1 MEKISYFSY
10 KGGSGRSSLAY
21 NTIPYLAK
29 KLGAVPEHPLIV
41 IDMDIDSAG
50 LTFLFR
56 KNVDAFKK
64 ENPDT
69 IIYTQKIFMGYI
81 PDSRNN
87 AATKSIWDHLLFR
100 SCVPIG
106 DVYGMEERAILFIPA
121 GTDSSDRLD
130 IDTDDTYDLR
140 IDKLDT
146 IISIFESYKCCCTIF
161 DCPTGRQ
168 QTARASLDMSEKI
181 ILVTRITRQFRE
193 GTYSYLKWFDNIK
206 SGKKFFVVPNAV
218 PKDKIKFNGVEYDYD
233 IVAGEI
239 ESQIKLI
246 LEQNEADFTLFRNG
260 MFGVPEVARFKFMED
275 ILALRED
282 RSPDEEEAV
291 NAYKALVNALTRS
304 E

>member
-29 KLGAVPEHPLIV
+29 KLNATSEHPMVV

-50 LTFLFR
+50 LSFLFR
-56 KNVDAFKK
+56 NSIETFKK
-64 ENPDT
+64 ENGD
-69 IIYTQKIFMGYI
+69 IILYTQKIFMGYI

-87 AATKSIWDHLLFR
+87 AQTKSIRDHLLFR

-106 DVYGMEERAILFIPA
+106 DVYDMEKRAILFIPA
-121 GTDSSDRLD
+121 NTDLNDKLD
-130 IDTDDTYDLR
+130 VDTDDTYDLR
-140 IDKLDT
+140 LDKLD
-146 IISIFESYKCCCTIF
+146 IVMSILESYACCGTIF

-168 QTARASLDMSEKI
+168 QTARASLDVSEKI

-193 GTYSYLKWFDNIK
+193 GTYSYLEWFDNLK
-206 SGKKFFVVPNAV
+206 SGKTFYIVPNAV
-218 PKDKIKFNGVEYDYD
+218 PKDKIKFDGIEFDYD
-233 IVAGEI
+233 IVKMEI
-239 ESQIKLI
+239 KSKIKLT
-246 LEQNEADFTLFRNG
+246 LQQNDADFSLFSNG
-260 MFGVPEVARFKFMED
+260 MFGVPEVTRFKFQED

-282 RSPDEEEAV
+282 RTPDEEEAV
-291 NAYKALVNALTRS
+291 NAYRVLVGALT

>member
-1 MEKISYFSY
+1 MERISYFSY

-29 KLGAVPEHPLIV
+29 KLGAVPEHPFMV

-56 KNVDAFKK
+56 KNVEAFKK
-64 ENPDT
+64 ENPDM
-69 IIYTQKIFMGYI
+69 IVYTQKIFMGYI

-87 AATKSIWDHLLFR
+87 AVTKSIWEHLLFR

-106 DVYGMEERAILFIPA
+106 DVYGMEKRAILFIPA
-121 GTDSSDRLD
+121 NTDVNEKLD

-146 IISIFESYKCCCTIF
+146 VISIFESYKCCGTLF

-193 GTYSYLKWFDNIK
+193 GTYSYLNWFDNIK
-206 SGKKFFVVPNAV
+206 SGKIFYIVPNAV
-218 PKDKIKFNGVEYDYD
+218 PKDKIKFDGVEYDYD
-233 IVAGEI
+233 IVKREI
-239 ESQIKLI
+239 ESKIKYI
-246 LEQNEADFTLFRNG
+246 LRQNDADFTLFRNG
-260 MFGVPEVARFKFMED
+260 MFGIPEVARFKFEED
-275 ILALRED
+275 ILELRND
-282 RSPDEEEAV
+282 RTTDEEEAV
-291 NAYKALVNALTRS
+291 AAYKALVGTLT
-304 E
+304 EQ